1 MVQCAGKS
9 NTWPNLLKSIMT
21 DDAKTTQILKNEK
34 DIKSLIKNIEGLRNK
49 VKRMTEEIDSLRREN
64 LRQKKEIKT
73 MKNII
78 SGLEE

>member
-1 MVQCAGKS
+1 
-9 NTWPNLLKSIMT
+9 MT